1 MRGVESDPEKVLK
14 QWITIGYHIDRFL
27 FFKLSQKFRES
38 KVDVLYINRTMI
50 FLIMYNDFLFFYND
64 FYFNIQ

>member
-1 MRGVESDPEKVLK
+1 MVRGVESDPEKVLK

-38 KVDVLYINRTMI
+38 KVDVLYNNIIIIFDLVKVKINKTYI
-50 FLIMYNDFLFFYND
+50 
-64 FYFNIQ
+64 